1 MKTWSIRTA
10 TALYGLSL
18 AIGFAPRLVLR
29 ARATDPI
36 SALKVAGYSSRG
48 VVLQFILGVL
58 LTAVF
63 AIIGERVSRILAD
76 IRWAAISY
84 CVALACGPLALMH
97 FGNVRHVLMMGL
109 VAAAIVVVRKRDPHF
124 TRGDA
129 ILLPVYLTCTLAF
142 IDLDFGR
149 TPIATALRAAI
160 AVFALRLIVRD
171 SDRFVLAPLALFALV
186 GLLQPKI
193 GAAIALV
200 VLFGTPF
207 LKARVPRR
215 AIYPIIVFMY
225 PLAVLRLPPPV
236 TANFFEDSHNIAVAT
251 EMVRGERPYR
261 DIVPMHGLL
270 TDGLIDYAAMKIGS
284 QTIRTVLSTR
294 LVVGMLSGVAI
305 YCVILAATGELEI
318 ALLGV
323 FLAFALTSGATIW
336 VRPWAALFAL
346 AATIAGTRLRSR
358 RWFAVAGA
366 LVVLACLL
374 SIDFGVYSALVAIFA
389 ALRARTLR
397 ALAIGFAAAAIPCLV
412 VFAIF
417 GFAID
422 FIRVSLFEVIG
433 GSNVYFVEP
442 LAIPNCLRSPA
453 IVHHFAECFEAMM
466 WILALLA
473 SCAAFAVSPFR
484 AKRTDG
490 PWLIGVWI
498 VAAGAMYVERGG
510 DHFNVAVVAFVVASL
525 WALSR
530 YARTL
535 AMTLAV
541 IVVLLAQPA
550 RHVITVLPELREQK
564 LPPLFDGTVNS
575 SITAAR
581 HFASTLAPSDTFVD
595 FTNSALLY
603 SLLGRDCPLRQVE
616 VAAYQSNADQ
626 RDVIARIEHNP
637 HIRAALITFPGTNQ
651 NIDGVSNA
659 GRAPL
664 VWEYLQQHFAP
675 SFSENGVVFWKR
687 IR

>member
-1 MKTWSIRTA
+1 VKWAIRASTA
-10 TALYGLSL
+10 FYGFSL
-18 AIGFAPRLVLR
+18 AIGFAPRLAFP

-36 SALKVAGYSSRG
+36 SALKVAGYSPRG
-48 VVLQFILGVL
+48 VVLEFIVGVL
-58 LTAVF
+58 LTALF
-63 AIIGERVSRILAD
+63 AIIGERVARILAEY
-76 IRWAAISY
+76 RWAAISY

-97 FGNVRHVLMMGL
+97 FGNVRHVLLMGF
-109 VAAAIVVVRKRDPHF
+109 VAAAIVVVRKRDPRF

-129 ILLPVYLTCTLAF
+129 ILLPVFLTCTIAF
-142 IDLDFGR
+142 IDLDFGH

-160 AVFALRLIVRD
+160 AVFALRLVVRD
-171 SDRFVLAPLALFALV
+171 SDRFVLGPLALVALI
-186 GLLQPKI
+186 GLLQPKV

-200 VLFGTPF
+200 ILFGTPF
-207 LKARVPRR
+207 LKVRVPRR
-215 AIYPIIVFMY
+215 VIYPIIVFLY

-236 TANFFEDSHNIAVAT
+236 TANFFEDGHNIAVAT
-251 EMVRGERPYR
+251 EMLRGERPYR

-270 TDGLIDYAAMKIGS
+270 TDGLIDYAALKIGP

-294 LVVGMLSGVAI
+294 LVVGMLSGVAM
-305 YCVILAATGELEI
+305 YCVILAATGDVEI

-323 FLAFALTSGATIW
+323 FLAFTLTSGATIW

-358 RWFAVAGA
+358 RWFAIAGA

-389 ALRARTLR
+389 AFRARALR
-397 ALAIGFAAAAIPCLV
+397 ALAIGFAAAAIPCLIL
-412 VFAIF
+412 FAIF
-417 GFAID
+417 GFAVD
-422 FIRVSLFEVIG
+422 FIRVNLFEVIG

-442 LAIPNCLRSPA
+442 LAIPDCLRSPA

-466 WILALLA
+466 WIVALIA
-473 SCAAFAVSPFR
+473 SCAALAASPFR

-490 PWLIGVWI
+490 PWLIAVWI

-510 DHFNVAVVAFVVASL
+510 NHFNVAVVPFVMTSL

-535 AMTLAV
+535 AITLAV

-550 RHVITVLPELREQK
+550 RHVITVLPELRAQK
-564 LPPLFDGTVNS
+564 LPPLFDDTVNS

-581 HFASTLAPSDTFVD
+581 HFNATLAPSDTFVD

-616 VAAYQSNADQ
+616 VAAYQSSEDQ
-626 RDVIARIEHNP
+626 REVIARIEHNRR
-637 HIRAALITFPGTNQ
+637 IRAALITFPGTNQ

-659 GRAPL
+659 ARAPL

-675 SFSENGVVFWKR
+675 AFNENGVVFWRR
-687 IR
+687 IK